1 VNSRLAR
8 DVYTEIE
15 LVVDGFMQ
23 AERPDQDQ
31 LEIEARKAARILIF
45 VVAYQHEKLI
55 ERLFERVP
63 DHLLNNDRIQ
73 FLVIDDAGGD
83 ATCEVLQRWVDTHGI
98 RNVSVARN
106 PINQRYGGNQKLG
119 YRYALEAGFDFTI
132 LLHGDGQYAPEMLP
146 NFIDIWERTGAGVVL
161 GTRMG
166 SVESA
171 RAGGMPLY
179 KVVANKGLTW
189 FQNYLTGLELTEYH
203 TGYRAYSSSFLRR
216 VPFEINTNEYHF
228 DTEMLLQAANISTRI
243 EEFDIPTHYGDEDCN
258 VDGVQYGKDVLKET
272 VRYRAHRMGMLCSLK
287 YRDLEKGSS
296 HYAVHGLDT
305 AHAGALA
312 VVDRVKP
319 RRIVDLGTG
328 SGIVAKACRERGI
341 EVTGVDLV
349 EPEPGTLDHFEKADL
364 GQPLP
369 FDALD
374 TDMVLMLDVIEELP
388 SPEQLLLNLRNH
400 SRALR
405 PGKEAPVVVVVTP
418 NVAFISNRVALLFG
432 RFNYT
437 DRGILDIEHRRLFN
451 RVSLRRTLGDCGYV
465 IEKIE
470 PVAVP
475 WEAVIGGGMGRFL
488 QSATGLLAKIWPSAF
503 AFQFMVTCRPMPG
516 VEQILR
522 GREQLGPNAEIVP
535 VPENEFEA

>member
-1 VNSRLAR
+1 MQVQGQEQEQS
-8 DVYTEIE
+8 EI
-15 LVVDGFMQ
+15 D
-23 AERPDQDQ
+23 
-31 LEIEARKAARILIF
+31 ARKASRVLIF
-45 VVAYQHEKLI
+45 VVAYQHERLI
-55 ERLFERVP
+55 EGLFERVP
-63 DHLLNNDRIQ
+63 EQLFNNDRIQ

-83 ATCEVLQRWVDTHGI
+83 ATAEVLQRWIEAHDIH
-98 RNVSVARN
+98 NVSVARN
-106 PINQRYGGNQKLG
+106 PVNQRYGGNQKLG

-132 LLHGDGQYAPEMLP
+132 LLHGDAQYAPEMLP
-146 NFIDIWERTGAGVVL
+146 DFIDIWERTGAGVVL

-171 RAGGMPLY
+171 RAGGMPFY
-179 KVVANKGLTW
+179 KVVANKGLTL

-203 TGYRAYSSSFLRR
+203 TGYRAYSSAFLRR

-228 DTEMLLQAANISTRI
+228 DTEMLLQAANIGAHI

-272 VRYRAHRMGMLCSLK
+272 IRYRAHRLGMLCSLK
-287 YRDLEKGSS
+287 YRDLEKGSG

-305 AHAGALA
+305 AHAGALQ
-312 VVDRVKP
+312 VIDEMKP
-319 RRIVDLGTG
+319 RRIVDLGCG
-328 SGIVAKACRERGI
+328 SGIVASACREKGI

-349 EPEPGTLDHFEKADL
+349 EPDAGSVDHFEKADL

-405 PGKEAPVVVVVTP
+405 PGKESPMVVVITP
-418 NVAFISNRVALLFG
+418 NVAFISNRIALLFG

-437 DRGILDIEHRRLFN
+437 DRGILDIQHRRLFN
-451 RVSLRRTLGDCGYV
+451 RVALRRTLGDCGYA
-465 IEKIE
+465 IEKIT
-470 PVAVP
+470 PVAIP
-475 WEAVIGGGMGRFL
+475 WEAVVDGGIGRFL
-488 QSATGLLAKIWPSAF
+488 QSTTGLLAKLWPSAF

-522 GREQLGPNAEIVP
+522 TREQLGTNAEIVP
-535 VPENEFEA
+535 IPENEFEACC